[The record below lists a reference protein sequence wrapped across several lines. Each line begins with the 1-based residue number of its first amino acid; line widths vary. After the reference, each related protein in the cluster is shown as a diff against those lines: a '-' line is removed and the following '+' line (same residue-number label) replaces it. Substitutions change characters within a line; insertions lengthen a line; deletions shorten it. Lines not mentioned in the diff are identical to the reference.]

1 MPTPA
6 DRKYTETHEWL
17 RDDGE
22 VITLGITQHAVD
34 ELTDITYV
42 EMRTKGTS
50 VKPGET
56 VGEVESVKATS
67 DIYSPVPGEIVEVNA
82 KLADDPSLLN
92 TDPYGD
98 GWLVRIKP
106 SDKGAMSN
114 LMDSAAYEK
123 SH

>member
-1 MPTPA
+1 MPTPT

-42 EMRTKGTS
+42 EMRPKGTS
-50 VKPGET
+50 IKPGET

-67 DIYSPVPGEIVEVNA
+67 DIYSPVPGEIVEVNS

-92 TDPYGD
+92 SDPYGD

-106 SDKGAMSN
+106 SDKGAMSK

>member
-1 MPTPA
+1 MPTPT

-42 EMRTKGTS
+42 EMRPKGTS
-50 VKPGET
+50 IKPGET

-67 DIYSPVPGEIVEVNA
+67 DIYSPVPGEIVEVNS

-92 TDPYGD
+92 SDPYGD

-106 SDKGAMSN
+106 SDKAPMTK
-114 LMDSAAYEK
+114 LMDSAAYAK

>member
-1 MPTPA
+1 MSTPA

-22 VITLGITQHAVD
+22 VVTLGITQHAVD

-42 EMRTKGTS
+42 EMRAKGTAIKS
-50 VKPGET
+50 GDT

-67 DIYSPVPGEIVEVNA
+67 DIYSPVGGEIVEVNA

-92 TDPYGD
+92 SDPYGD

-106 SDKGAMSN
+106 SDKAPMNN
-114 LMDSAAYEK
+114 LMDSATYDK
-123 SH
+123 NS

>member
-1 MPTPA
+1 MPAPA

-22 VITLGITQHAVD
+22 VVTLGITQHAVD

-42 EMRTKGTS
+42 EMRPKGAS
-50 VKPGET
+50 FKAGEP

-67 DIYSPVPGEIVEVNA
+67 DIYSPIPGEIVEVNA

-92 TDPYGD
+92 SDPYGE

-106 SDKGAMSN
+106 ADKSALAS
-114 LMDSAAYEK
+114 LMDAAAYEK
-123 SH
+123 NH

>member
-22 VITLGITQHAVD
+22 VVTLGITQHAVD

-42 EMRTKGTS
+42 EMRPKGTAI
-50 VKPGET
+50 KGGET

-67 DIYSPVPGEIVEVNA
+67 DIYSPIPGEIVEVNA

-92 TDPYGD
+92 SDPYGD
-98 GWLVRIKP
+98 GWLVRIKA
-106 SDKGAMSN
+106 SDKAALAN
-114 LMDSAAYEK
+114 LMDSTAYEK

>member
-1 MPTPA
+1 MPTPT

-42 EMRTKGTS
+42 EMRPKGTS
-50 VKPGET
+50 IKPGET

-67 DIYSPVPGEIVEVNA
+67 DIYSPVPGEIVEVNS

-92 TDPYGD
+92 SDPYGD

-106 SDKGAMSN
+106 SDKGPMSK
-114 LMDSAAYEK
+114 LMDSAAYAK

>member
-1 MPTPA
+1 MSIPA

-42 EMRTKGTS
+42 EMRAKGTAI
-50 VKPGET
+50 KPGES

-92 TDPYGD
+92 SDPYGE

-106 SDKGAMSN
+106 ADKGPMSN
-114 LMDSAAYEK
+114 LLDSAAYTK
-123 SH
+123 IS

>member
-1 MPTPA
+1 MSIPA

-42 EMRTKGTS
+42 EMRAASTAIKA
-50 VKPGET
+50 GET

-92 TDPYGD
+92 SDPYGD

-106 SDKGAMSN
+106 TDKAPMNN
-114 LMDSAAYEK
+114 LMDSAAYTK
-123 SH
+123 IS